1 MCENPRESKKND
13 PETLEE
19 ALTSS
24 DADKWKFAMREEL
37 ENLERNETWK
47 IVPRPEGRKVV
58 KCKWVFKRKYDKEG
72 NIERYKARLVA
83 RGYTQVEGIDYK
95 ETFCPVIKLKSIRTL
110 LAFSVEQDWQVHQL
124 DITAAYLNGKLSE
137 TVYMELPSM
146 NLHEKPSEEVCLL
159 QKSIYGLHQS
169 GREWNICL
177 DKFLKSINLT
187 RSRADPC
194 VYFNK
199 KNDLIIGVYVDDLL
213 VMSKDSVTI
222 QKFKEDI
229 GAAFETKDLGEI
241 NHLLSIRIQRN
252 EDSSITLD
260 QSTYSNELLET
271 TGMSN
276 CKGAA
281 TPLDP
286 GMRYVQASE
295 DNMLS
300 AEQALRYRQA
310 VGGLLYLSG
319 GTRPDLAFATTYMS
333 QFNNRP
339 SKEHWTGV
347 QHILRY
353 LKQTK
358 DTKLI
363 FQQTGKGLQVF
374 CDSDWASDKVD
385 RRSFS
390 GYVILLAGGAVSWSS
405 KKQRTTA
412 LSTVEAEYFAMCHAA
427 KEVLWFQNFLG
438 EIFDQQFFSL
448 PQNILVDNQGAISL
462 AKNHVTSE
470 RNKHIELR
478 NFFLREKVEEK
489 LLTFTYVPSASNAA
503 DMLTKSVQ
511 RKTLQKQ
518 RHFTGLRE
526 I

>member
-1 MCENPRESKKND
+1 MAGP
-13 PETLEE
+13 
-19 ALTSS
+19 
-24 DADKWKFAMREEL
+24 DAEGWKLAMEEEL
-37 ENLERNETWK
+37 ENLRRNETWE
-47 IVPRPEGRKVV
+47 IVARPIGRTVV
-58 KCKWVFKRKYDKEG
+58 KCKWVFKRKLDKDG
-72 NIERYKARLVA
+72 KFARYKARLVA

-95 ETFCPVIKLKSIRTL
+95 ETFCPVIKSKSIRTL
-110 LAFSVEQDWQVHQL
+110 LAFSVEQNWQVHQL

-137 TVYMELPSM
+137 TVFMEQPPLS
-146 NLHEKPSEEVCLL
+146 LHSKPREEVCLL
-159 QKSIYGLHQS
+159 KKSLYGLHQS

-213 VMSKDSVTI
+213 VMSKESTTI

-252 EDSSITLD
+252 KDSSITLD
-260 QSTYSNELLET
+260 QSTYASELLET

-276 CKGAA
+276 CKGAS

-300 AEQALRYRQA
+300 AAEALKYRQA

-358 DTKLI
+358 NTKLI
-363 FQQTGKGLQVF
+363 FQKTGKSLEVF

-390 GYVILLAGGAVSWSS
+390 GYVVLLAGGAVSWSS

-412 LSTVEAEYFAMCHAA
+412 LSTVEAEYIAMCHAA

-438 EIFDQQFFSL
+438 EIFNQQFFTL

-462 AKNHVTSE
+462 ARNHVTSD
-470 RNKHIELR
+470 RNKHIDLR
-478 NFFLREKVEEK
+478 NFFLREKVEEN
-489 LLTFTYVPSASNAA
+489 LLIFTYVPSGSNAA

-518 RHFTGLRE
+518 KLSTGLRE